1 MDMIL
6 IIMGLI
12 FIVMGYLV
20 GMKKMVWLLAGY
32 NQERVENKNKLANL
46 VGGTFAVLGLGIL
59 LSGFFQI
66 LETETIITIA
76 VVIIVIEIAYV
87 NMRLVNN

>member
-6 IIMGLI
+6 VIMGLV

-32 NQERVENKNKLANL
+32 NQKRVADKNKLANL

-59 LSGFFQI
+59 LSGFFQVQ
-66 LETETIITIA
+66 ETETIIMIA
-76 VVIIVIEIAYV
+76 VIIIVIEVAFV
-87 NMRLVNN
+87 NVKMVK